1 MGGFCGYLTSMSA
14 LASGS
19 DIAYIHED
27 PFAMKEIMHDLTVL
41 KEKISEV
48 FISLISFSFHILK
61 YF

>member
-48 FISLISFSFHILK
+48 VTSIN
-61 YF
+61 